1 MIESS
6 DRVDAR
12 EKVTGQALYTEDVQL
27 PPGTLFCAIARS
39 LYSHARI
46 RSINTEKAEQLP
58 GVRAVISRNQLK
70 DMKGMEHRSRPF
82 MATEKVRFQGE
93 PIAGVAADS
102 LVIARQAVD
111 LIEVEYEELPAVF
124 DVRESLKPDA
134 PLVHEERG
142 SNYVGEFKFGWGDL
156 ERGFRESERV
166 FEANYFFPTVF
177 HYPIENIGIC
187 VAQVRSGEIE
197 LFAPTQHPFTARREI
212 AELFGVRPEN
222 IRVRMPYVG
231 GGFGS
236 KELESE
242 HLITLLLAHATGR
255 PVQFVPSAEDSFRTT
270 CRHSIVWRAKTG
282 VKLDGTLVAT
292 DIELL
297 VDKGAY
303 GGAGGSAVRA
313 ATLSWG
319 PYRFP
324 HLRVVARSYNTNKV
338 PAGAFRGV
346 GRAQTTWGYESHYD
360 TIARALGI
368 DPMEFRLKNYYRR
381 GEIVAEGTNG
391 FDSDM
396 EDLLSRSVHAIGW
409 DGKSKRMP
417 GKTVEENSKLVRGKG
432 MASTFRHGFSGT
444 SETWVVVSVD
454 ARGMVTVEQAG
465 VEIGMGLYTMLTRV
479 AAEKLE
485 IPEAQVHVTHPDT
498 VHPYYHGVGSSRST
512 VSLGCAAEQACEDLK
527 SELQKLAARL
537 FGGRAEDWR
546 FAGGR
551 LFYGEKSFSI
561 AEIVSAGGSSYAVM
575 GKGSY
580 GTQRYNNPWQGV
592 VPHWELSAAAAEVE
606 VNTETGEVRLLQY
619 ANVADVGKA
628 IHPLSC
634 KCQLDGGAIMGL
646 GNTFYEEMVYRDGEM
661 VNGSPLQYRLPLLG
675 DIPEEFKSMMVENGD
690 GPGPQGSKGMGQ
702 TAISPIAPAVGNA
715 IYEAIGVRITDLP
728 ITAEKVLRGLGKL

>member
-1 MIESS
+1 MIETS

-12 EKVTGQALYTEDVQL
+12 EKVTGQALYTEDVEL
-27 PPGTLFCAIARS
+27 PVGTLFCAIARS
-39 LYSHARI
+39 LSSHARI
-46 RSINTEKAEQLP
+46 RSINTEKARQLP
-58 GVRAVISRNQLK
+58 GVRAVISRDQLRS
-70 DMKGMEHRSRPF
+70 MKATEHRSRPF
-82 MATEKVRFQGE
+82 IAMEKVRFQGE
-93 PIAGVAADS
+93 PVAGVAADS
-102 LVIARQAVD
+102 LAIARQAVE
-111 LIEVEYEELPAVF
+111 LIELEYEELPAVF
-124 DVRESLKPDA
+124 DVHEALKPDA
-134 PLVHEERG
+134 PLVHEQRG
-142 SNYVGEFKFGWGDL
+142 TNYVGEFKFELGDV
-156 ERGFRESERV
+156 ERGFRESDRI

-187 VAQVRSGEIE
+187 VAEVRSGEIE

-212 AELFGVRPEN
+212 SEILGVRPEK

-236 KELESE
+236 KELASE
-242 HLITLLLAHATGR
+242 HVIALLLARETGR
-255 PVQFVPSAEDSFRTT
+255 PVQFVPTPEDSFRTT

-282 VKLDGTLVAT
+282 VKTDGTMVAI

-313 ATLSWG
+313 ATLAWG

-360 TIARALGI
+360 MIARELGI
-368 DPMEFRLKNYYRR
+368 DPMDFRLKNYYRR
-381 GEIVAEGTNG
+381 GESVAEGTNA

-409 DGKSKRMP
+409 DGKSRRMP
-417 GKTVEENSKLVRGKG
+417 GNALQENSKLVRGRG

-479 AAEKLE
+479 AAANLGV
-485 IPEAQVHVTHPDT
+485 PESQVHVTHPDT

-512 VSLGCAAEQACEDLK
+512 VSLGCAAEHACEDLK
-527 SELQKLAARL
+527 SELRKLGARL
-537 FGGRAEDWR
+537 IGGRAEDWR
-546 FAGGR
+546 FAEGK
-551 LFYGEKSFSI
+551 LFYGEKSFSM
-561 AEIVSAGGSSYAVM
+561 AEIVSAGGSAYVVM

-580 GTQRYNNPWQGV
+580 GTPRYNNPWQGV

-606 VNTETGEVRLLQY
+606 VNTETGEVHLLHY

-646 GNTFYEEMVYRDGEM
+646 GNTFYEEMVYRDGQM

-675 DIPEEFKSMMVENGD
+675 DLPEEFKSMMVENGD

-715 IYEAIGVRITDLP
+715 IYEAIGVRITELP